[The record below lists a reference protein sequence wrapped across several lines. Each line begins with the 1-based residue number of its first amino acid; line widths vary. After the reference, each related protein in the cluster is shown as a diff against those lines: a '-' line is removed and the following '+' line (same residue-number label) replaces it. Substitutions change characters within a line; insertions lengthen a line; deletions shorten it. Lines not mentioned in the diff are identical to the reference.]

1 MMLKVKKEEEKV
13 IIAATLAEPSPF
25 GNPVN
30 PLHGPLDKLVF
41 ISFSLCFSLFS
52 PSRPLLLPP
61 HSPVASLLPMH
72 GMTLDRG
79 SLTR

>member
-1 MMLKVKKEEEKV
+1 MLKVKKEEEKV

-41 ISFSLCFSLFS
+41 ISFSLCFLPLALFYSPLTPQSPPSSLCM
-52 PSRPLLLPP
+52 
-61 HSPVASLLPMH
+61 A
-72 GMTLDRG
+72 
-79 SLTR
+79 